1 MSPAGCLGSLALST
15 KDLNKS
21 KAEGGKKASS
31 SLLCRAVGNRRGRGQ
46 GAGGKGPR
54 GRLQAVRGLIFWKE

>member
-1 MSPAGCLGSLALST
+1 MGTAGCLGSLALST

-31 SLLCRAVGNRRGRGQ
+31 PLLCRAVGTGGQ
-46 GAGGKGPR
+46 GAGSKGPGVR
-54 GRLQAVRGLIFWKE
+54 GRRG

>member
-1 MSPAGCLGSLALST
+1 MSPPGCLGSLALST

-31 SLLCRAVGNRRGRGQ
+31 PLQGRRNRGDLWPGE
-46 GAGGKGPR
+46 GAGEQGVG
-54 GRLQAVRGLIFWKE
+54 GQEVRGPYFGRD